1 MKNFQQNICV
11 LSGHFDKCFLSK
23 FFFNTRYDNFKN
35 RNISEIQNC
44 SDIKN
49 EISIFFIGVFH
60 RLKRFRILSAPSIDF
75 FNALFWFYTSC
86 ACSKLILIGR
96 RRKRW
101 PTELNTTYNYYYRDV
116 YTMFTMED
124 NMILRISKRKGI
136 RYGP

>member
-35 RNISEIQNC
+35 RNISEIH
-44 SDIKN
+44 KN

-60 RLKRFRILSAPSIDF
+60 RLKRFIILSAPSIDF

-124 NMILRISKRKGI
+124 NRILRISKRKGI
-136 RYGP
+136 HYGP